1 MHNIVNQLYFNKN
14 FLKVSVIKEKRGGE
28 AIYVFS
34 FNTYPSETQH
44 RTSYTLLAPMKNI
57 CLISLVHI
65 YTSSHLKFYCDFLIC
80 SRSREYG
87 SEQREQLIS

>member
-1 MHNIVNQLYFNKN
+1 
-14 FLKVSVIKEKRGGE
+14 
-28 AIYVFS
+28 
-34 FNTYPSETQH
+34 
-44 RTSYTLLAPMKNI
+44 MKNI